1 MEEYKGFTLASPERT
16 LDGQFLVPVM
26 DDNGAVIAEGTGE
39 TLEDATQDA
48 KGKIDAID
56 F

>member
-1 MEEYKGFTLASPERT
+1 MQEYKGFTLADPERT

-26 DDNGAVIAEGTGE
+26 DDNGAVVAEGTGE
-39 TLEDATQDA
+39 TLEDATEDA
-48 KGKIDAID
+48 KAKIDAID

>member
-1 MEEYKGFTLASPERT
+1 MQEYKGFTLAGPERT

-26 DDNGAVIAEGTGE
+26 DENGAVIAEGTGE
-39 TLEDATQDA
+39 TLEDATEDA
-48 KGKIDAID
+48 KAKIDAID

>member
-1 MEEYKGFTLASPERT
+1 MEEYKGFSLGGPERT

-26 DDNGAVIAEGTGE
+26 DENGAVIAEGTGE

-48 KGKIDAID
+48 KTKIDSID
-56 F
+56 Y